1 MYLHIAIDQHDPL
14 LRTIAENTQ
23 RPLHAACSIYDM
35 PPYVGLHFFYIR
47 GLFLL
52 SVPIEAVY
60 AAFFSPCMA
69 LFGELKMRSS
79 GRCIN
84 NNRGLSPRLPELQQ
98 NRFVELP
105 NLCDKKSQNLFKYTT
120 RSVRVQSVFE
130 KNMLLVDYLYA
141 HGDFLQIPSGTS
153 S

>member
-1 MYLHIAIDQHDPL
+1 
-14 LRTIAENTQ
+14 
-23 RPLHAACSIYDM
+23 M

-105 NLCDKKSQNLFKYTT
+105 NQRIMPLRQRELRQFRKFLTALATAYPSPMAESLLIF
-120 RSVRVQSVFE
+120 VRF
-130 KNMLLVDYLYA
+130 
-141 HGDFLQIPSGTS
+141 S
-153 S
+153 SMEE

>member
-1 MYLHIAIDQHDPL
+1 
-14 LRTIAENTQ
+14 
-23 RPLHAACSIYDM
+23 M
-35 PPYVGLHFFYIR
+35 PP
-47 GLFLL
+47 
-52 SVPIEAVY
+52 
-60 AAFFSPCMA
+60 FSHHACMA

-84 NNRGLSPRLPELQQ
+84 NNRGFSPRLPELQQ

-105 NLCDKKSQNLFKYTT
+105 NLCDKNLKIYSSIPHDLSKCNLFSK
-120 RSVRVQSVFE
+120 